1 MGKKRKI
8 RGGGRRESKGRVK
21 IERGGR
27 KEREGKEE
35 EKKQKRDSWKIKL
48 KDREK
53 GLKEDEGG
61 RMRIGGNEMTV

>member
-35 EKKQKRDSWKIKL
+35 EKKQKRDS
-48 KDREK
+48 
-53 GLKEDEGG
+53 
-61 RMRIGGNEMTV
+61 